1 MSVSNHQPEYDE
13 DELQGLSI
21 EPELPPPPLSSKGKD
36 KKKTKK
42 STTKRKERKEEP
54 QPDVEEEQE
63 GEKEQAVEEEEEE
76 EPVVEPAPAPKKQ
89 RKTFAEHKLKG
100 DRLALMP
107 NYRRKLEKNRARNKQ
122 KLGDEHERK
131 KLQAGTVSR
140 LESNYLQHANGLL
153 LPYAIVRRVVIQE
166 SAGIIEE
173 LQRINSRVE
182 LRLRERGKEPPATL
196 TIKDAKQWHFSD
208 NAVELVRAAVQAKLE
223 TVSEAASDMR
233 RKTGRVTVMDTD
245 VTDAIRF
252 IQTYGTK

>member
-21 EPELPPPPLSSKGKD
+21 EPELPPPPLSKA
-36 KKKTKK
+36 KKKKAAP
-42 STTKRKERKEEP
+42 KRKERKEER
-54 QPDVEEEQE
+54 D
-63 GEKEQAVEEEEEE
+63 VEEEEEQAGQEVE
-76 EPVVEPAPAPKKQ
+76 EQVAAEPEPAKKQ

-122 KLGDEHERK
+122 KLGDEQHERK
-131 KLQAGTVSR
+131 KLQAGTISR

-153 LPYAIVRRVVIQE
+153 LPYAVVRRVVIQE
-166 SAGIIEE
+166 SAAIIDE
-173 LQRINSRVE
+173 LQRINSGME
-182 LRLRERGKEPPATL
+182 LRLKARGKEPPATL
-196 TIKDAKQWHFSD
+196 TIKNAAQWHFSD

-245 VTDAIRF
+245 ITDALHF
-252 IQTYGTK
+252 METYHK